1 MRKSGDWN
9 LNLAAA
15 KKYKTG
21 GTLQQTVLMELYL
34 RLRSA
39 YKTDA
44 DPRRD
49 AAQKTNG
56 GLTGRRSKRRIL
68 GVYVRNYVNPKD
80 PTHSRD
86 TTYNPDGSRKEN
98 KEYMKRKFPTQ
109 GARCSKHRSARGS
122 VLSPPGFELRLQ
134 AFKAPRSPRRIQ
146 GRFTSMSTRVHS
158 PKFCT
163 KMKQEP
169 LYIYTW

>member
-68 GVYVRNYVNPKD
+68 GVYVRTDVNPKD
-80 PTHSRD
+80 PTHSKD
-86 TTYNPDGSRKEN
+86 TAVQAGGTKNRLNVETHLKHISELLLNGFGGELSKPTLTGITDLARKAREGIDQLSVFSNSGN
-98 KEYMKRKFPTQ
+98 KQR
-109 GARCSKHRSARGS
+109 
-122 VLSPPGFELRLQ
+122 
-134 AFKAPRSPRRIQ
+134 
-146 GRFTSMSTRVHS
+146 
-158 PKFCT
+158 
-163 KMKQEP
+163 
-169 LYIYTW
+169 

>member
-15 KKYKTG
+15 KKDKTG
-21 GTLQQTVLMELYL
+21 GTLQQTVLVELWL

-86 TTYNPDGSRKEN
+86 TTYNILQPRGPKNWLNVETHLKHISELLLSGFGGELSKPTLTWITDLARKAREGIDQLSVFSNSGN
-98 KEYMKRKFPTQ
+98 KQR
-109 GARCSKHRSARGS
+109 
-122 VLSPPGFELRLQ
+122 
-134 AFKAPRSPRRIQ
+134 
-146 GRFTSMSTRVHS
+146 
-158 PKFCT
+158 
-163 KMKQEP
+163 
-169 LYIYTW
+169 